1 MEPSEGQN
9 NANPNGYNFN
19 EKSQLQH
26 SEERLHNF
34 LTYQQ
39 NSIKQETSFD
49 GLYSRYPYP
58 PYPMPIRI
66 NTLILYI
73 DK

>member
-9 NANPNGYNFN
+9 SASSNGFNFN
-19 EKSQLQH
+19 EKTAIQLH

-39 NSIKQETSFD
+39 NTIKQESSFQD

-58 PYPMPIRI
+58 YPMPMRTFTEISR
-66 NTLILYI
+66 
-73 DK
+73 